1 MFKYLSLS
9 GKRKKGLCATLGPN
23 IRYSLYRGRSGTM
36 HSRLYN
42 VVSPAIQCPFRC
54 RIANRNYDLFFSV
67 HVSMFEKISVMMSA
81 HDEANLVF

>member
-1 MFKYLSLS
+1 
-9 GKRKKGLCATLGPN
+9 
-23 IRYSLYRGRSGTM
+23 M

-81 HDEANLVF
+81 HNEANLVF

>member
-9 GKRKKGLCATLGPN
+9 GKRKKGLCAALGSN
-23 IRYSLYRGRSGTM
+23 IRYSLYRGRSGTV

-54 RIANRNYDLFFSV
+54 RITNRKYDLFFLSSCI
-67 HVSMFEKISVMMSA
+67 HVREDFFMMSA

>member
-9 GKRKKGLCATLGPN
+9 GKRKKGLCAALGP
-23 IRYSLYRGRSGTM
+23 IRYFLYRGRSSTV

-42 VVSPAIQCPFRC
+42 VVSPAIQCSFRC